1 MDGKMV
7 RDHVGKSQSAMEY
20 LMTYG
25 WAILII
31 AVVLGA
37 LYSLGIFNGANFL
50 GGTCVAS
57 PGYLCSNPLMA
68 TDGTLSLIYGY
79 QGPNVTIAGFAC
91 TNTTTAPSSFAS
103 SGSSN
108 LEPGQEES
116 VSVSCPLSSSAT
128 IGTPYSGYLWVEY
141 DQAGQSDLIAR
152 FATVREAVTEG
163 SSSSLSLV
171 GNVQLSESQDWA
183 AYDSGNGYV
192 YVTSSDYISV
202 LSGLSLVGNILISS
216 GDLLTSIY
224 DPSNGYV
231 YVPSAQNTGNIYI
244 VSGTSLIK
252 TETIG
257 GALQFGTYDSGNGYV
272 YVTDWGTGTV
282 AVISGTSIM
291 SNVPV
296 QTDPESATYD
306 SGNGYV
312 YVPNFGSSSVSV
324 ISGTSLVTN
333 VPVQT
338 YPEFATYDP
347 NNGYLYVSNSG
358 SSSVSI
364 ISGTSVITTVPTAS
378 EPLRGAYDPSN
389 GYVYISNNNALGS
402 VSVFSGTSLI
412 ANIPVVSNPDGILY
426 NPGNGYIYVSGTGTE
441 VSVISGT
448 SLVGNVAVGGSS
460 GIGTYDSGNGYV
472 YIPNGSGVV
481 SVLT

>member
-1 MDGKMV
+1 MV

-57 PGYLCSNPLMA
+57 PGYLCSNPLLA
-68 TDGTLSLIYGY
+68 TDGTLSLTYGY
-79 QGPNVTIAGFAC
+79 QGPNVTVVGFAC
-91 TNTTTAPSSFAS
+91 TNTTTAPSSFAPP
-103 SGSSN
+103 GSSN

-128 IGTPYSGYLWVEY
+128 TGTPYSGYLWVEY

-171 GNVQLSESQDWA
+171 GNVQLPGTPVWGV
-183 AYDSGNGYV
+183 YDSGNGYV
-192 YVTSSDYISV
+192 YITGGSYISV
-202 LSGLSLVGNILISS
+202 LSGLNVVGNILISS
-216 GDLLTSIY
+216 GNLLPPIY
-224 DPSNGYV
+224 DSNNGYI
-231 YVPSAQNTGNIYI
+231 YVPSNQNPGYIYI
-244 VSGTSLIK
+244 VSGTSLIGS
-252 TETIG
+252 ETIG
-257 GALQFGTYDSGNGYV
+257 STPQIGAYDSGNGYV
-272 YVTDWGTGTV
+272 YVTDWGTSAV
-282 AVISGTSIM
+282 AVTSGTSLM
-291 SNVPV
+291 SNVLV

-364 ISGTSVITTVPTAS
+364 ISGTYPKI
-378 EPLRGAYDPSN
+378 
-389 GYVYISNNNALGS
+389 
-402 VSVFSGTSLI
+402 VS
-412 ANIPVVSNPDGILY
+412 
-426 NPGNGYIYVSGTGTE
+426 
-441 VSVISGT
+441 
-448 SLVGNVAVGGSS
+448 
-460 GIGTYDSGNGYV
+460 
-472 YIPNGSGVV
+472 
-481 SVLT
+481 